1 MFRSKQALAH
11 PRGARPPLC
20 HRRYSRGQTSDRVG
34 YAYAVSL
41 LQTLRV
47 AVKRARRQRSGQKT
61 TAAQQIRLLDE
72 GFRPATLR
80 ASMRVRDPL
89 RTFCTTIEINGT
101 KEWEGAVNQKEHKH
115 LSALCQCGKVKFEA
129 VGPPILTGS
138 CYCTSCQE
146 AGRVFEQLA
155 SAPPVL
161 DPDSGT
167 GLILYRK
174 DRVQCMLGQRYLEE
188 HRLKPD
194 SPTRR
199 VIAKCCNSAMFLD
212 FTKGHWLSM
221 FRNRFPT
228 GAPPL
233 EMRVWTKQ

>member
-1 MFRSKQALAH
+1 ME
-11 PRGARPPLC
+11 
-20 HRRYSRGQTSDRVG
+20 
-34 YAYAVSL
+34 
-41 LQTLRV
+41 
-47 AVKRARRQRSGQKT
+47 RQ
-61 TAAQQIRLLDE
+61 
-72 GFRPATLR
+72 
-80 ASMRVRDPL
+80 
-89 RTFCTTIEINGT
+89 
-101 KEWEGAVNQKEHKH
+101 H
-115 LSALCQCGKVKFEA
+115 LFAICQCGKVRFEL
-129 VGPPILTGS
+129 VGPPILACS

-146 AGRVFEQLA
+146 AGRQFEQLA

-174 DRVQCMLGQRYLEE
+174 DRVQCMLGQQYLEE

-212 FTKGHWLSM
+212 FIKGHWLSM

-233 EMRVWTKQ
+233 EMRVWTKQRRVGVELADDLPNYSGHSSKLMLKLIAAWIAMGFRSPEVTLGKTVRRAQ